1 VQSLPASGTEKEKIK
16 AKSRLVHRHEVS
28 TGDALLIVRIF
39 IQQQMPSQ
47 EFSRCNLN
55 IFLSQGS
62 HNKKKRANEHFQEM
76 ETNRT
81 NANGRIIS
89 M

>member
-55 IFLSQGS
+55 IF
-62 HNKKKRANEHFQEM
+62 
-76 ETNRT
+76 
-81 NANGRIIS
+81 
-89 M
+89 